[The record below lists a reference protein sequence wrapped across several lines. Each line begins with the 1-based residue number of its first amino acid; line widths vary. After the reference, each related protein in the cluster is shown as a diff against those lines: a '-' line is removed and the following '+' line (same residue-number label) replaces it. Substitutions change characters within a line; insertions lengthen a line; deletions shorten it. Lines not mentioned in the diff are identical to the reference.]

1 MATIRVGFGSDF
13 KVSDS
18 KIGIGTAN
26 PTALLEVSET
36 AKADFNITGVTTL
49 TSYGGFIAQ
58 NQYVNKPTTINSETT
73 SVGTFQQYYET
84 ETGFTDLGGV
94 HHGDDQRFNTLS
106 EDLVIDDGQI
116 LNITSID
123 MVGATTIGEQD
134 PHSHS
139 SYVCAGSLEQ
149 VSITGHF
156 SVPNGG
162 TNERKGNPIE
172 GTVRFNTDLNTLE
185 FFNGNEWRQFT
196 YNQGQSGRAVTGA
209 GYDNPGYTYTIDY
222 VNIATR
228 GNSAYFGD
236 LSNSTASQN
245 YNYAACSS
253 SIRGLFGGGAN
264 QPGSAVTDVIS
275 YITIAA
281 GGNCIDF
288 GNLTDARTFCRG
300 FSSSTR
306 ALFGGGY
313 DPSNSNIVDYVEIG
327 TLGNALDFGNLS
339 VVASQKMACS
349 SPTRGLFAGGGPTYI
364 AAIDSFQIATL
375 GDAQD
380 FGDLTQKR
388 GGGGGCSN
396 ATRGVFMGG
405 EMSTPST
412 VRVDTIDFVSISSF
426 GNAIDFGN
434 LSSSRAYS
442 GATSNSVRGL
452 ALGGIPMTNSIEY
465 ISISTAGNAEDFGD
479 LVVPRYGVQSLSD
492 SHGGLGGF

>member
-1 MATIRVGFGSDF
+1 MPSIRIGLSTQFNLENEQV
-13 KVSDS
+13 
-18 KIGIGTAN
+18 GIGTTN
-26 PTALLEVSET
+26 PTATLEVIGNIVAEGAAGGSGVSTFREYQGFHQSEQGI
-36 AKADFNITGVTTL
+36 ANNIVIDNQTGGPF
-49 TSYGGFIAQ
+49 S
-58 NQYVNKPTTINSETT
+58 S
-73 SVGTFQQYYET
+73 
-84 ETGFTDLGGV
+84 
-94 HHGDDQRFNTLS
+94 LS
-106 EDLVIDDGQI
+106 ADLVISGE
-116 LNITSID
+116 
-123 MVGATTIGEQD
+123 TTI
-134 PHSHS
+134 S
-139 SYVCAGSLEQ
+139 SGSTVEIGKTKTLTITDKFAVPFGDTNSRDSTPEAG
-149 VSITGHF
+149 T
-156 SVPNGG
+156 
-162 TNERKGNPIE
+162 T
-172 GTVRFNTDLNTLE
+172 RFNQDFGTLE
-185 FFNGNEWRQFT
+185 FFDGNNWKTVNSYSR
-196 YNQGQSGRAVTGA
+196 GGAAGRAVTGS

-236 LSNSTASQN
+236 LSNPTASQN

-264 QPGSAVTDVIS
+264 QPGSDVTDVIS

-288 GNLTDARTFCRG
+288 GNLTDARTYCRG

-339 VVASQKMACS
+339 VVGSQKMACS

-380 FGDLTQKR
+380 FGDLTQRR

>member
-1 MATIRVGFGSDF
+1 M
-13 KVSDS
+13 
-18 KIGIGTAN
+18 
-26 PTALLEVSET
+26 
-36 AKADFNITGVTTL
+36 
-49 TSYGGFIAQ
+49 
-58 NQYVNKPTTINSETT
+58 
-73 SVGTFQQYYET
+73 SVP
-84 ETGFTDLGGV
+84 
-94 HHGDDQRFNTLS
+94 HGD
-106 EDLVIDDGQI
+106 
-116 LNITSID
+116 
-123 MVGATTIGEQD
+123 
-134 PHSHS
+134 
-139 SYVCAGSLEQ
+139 
-149 VSITGHF
+149 
-156 SVPNGG
+156 
-162 TNERKGNPIE
+162 TNSRE
-172 GTVRFNTDLNTLE
+172 GTVERGTTRFNQDFGTLE
-185 FFNGNEWRQFT
+185 FFDG
-196 YNQGQSGRAVTGA
+196 YNWKTVNSYARYGAAGRAVTGA
-209 GYDNPGYTYTIDY
+209 GYDAPGYTYTIDY

-236 LSNSTASQN
+236 LSNPAGSQN

-275 YITIAA
+275 YITIASA
-281 GGNCIDF
+281 GNCIDF

-339 VVASQKMACS
+339 VVGTQKMACS
-349 SPTRGLFAGGGPTYI
+349 SPTRGLFAGSGPTYI
-364 AAIDSFQIATL
+364 AAIDSFQIAST
-375 GDAQD
+375 GNAQD
-380 FGDLTQKR
+380 FGDLTQGR
-388 GGGGGCSN
+388 AGGGGCSN

-405 EMSTPST
+405 EMSTPSM

-479 LVVPRYGVQSLSD
+479 LVVSRYGVQSLSD